1 MAESKDEFD
10 IAGFQAALEKH
21 WHYHAKCQNLSWA
34 HVERDDG
41 ICEIEVAPV
50 FQELYGGVDD
60 GKKVWVGF
68 EVRLGGFFT
77 EPGVEV
83 EDFGAVSYCVDYSP
97 TPAIPIRGTFR
108 GLPFVLKLMLEPVP
122 GSEPI
127 EIVDTIKAEL
137 RTIRETH
144 HEKGN

>member
-1 MAESKDEFD
+1 MTTSRFD
-10 IAGFQAALEKH
+10 IAGFQAAVEKH

-50 FQELYGGVDD
+50 LQELYGGVDD

-68 EVRLGGFFT
+68 EFNLTDFLA

-83 EDFGAVSYCVDYSP
+83 EDYGACSACVDCNP
-97 TPAIPIRGTFR
+97 RPILAIRGTYE
-108 GLPFVLKLMLEPVP
+108 GEPFALKVNLEPVP
-122 GSEPI
+122 DTDPVERL
-127 EIVDTIKAEL
+127 DTIKQE
-137 RTIRETH
+137 IRPIKDSNDE
-144 HEKGN
+144 